1 MKTCTRKRALWE
13 KSGIGNMVGLLAA
26 ASITGRVTAEDYP
39 VDYTAANFAA
49 AASVLSLRIIK
60 LAAECRRAVG
70 RTLHGVQES
79 TWAPLLRPAAN
90 ERGDWALSGFL
101 LVSAALVALILLLRF
116 RRRQGEQAF
125 LAEQIQGRAEE
136 ISGAIGDAF
145 FRSLVQYL
153 CFVSKGDCAFVAEL
167 SGHERFRTLAL
178 CVDGRIVS
186 NVECEV
192 GDTPCEKVIAFGQFS
207 CPRGAQSRFP
217 IEDAHAIEIHSYSG
231 IALSDGAGRPVG
243 LICVLGRTPI
253 SSLKTVE
260 AILKRFETR
269 VTDEIERQ
277 RAESALLRES
287 MARNRAI
294 LKAMPDLMFVL
305 DQEGTYVDYY
315 ARNPGELYAP
325 PEHFLGKN
333 MRDILPPEV
342 SSVAA
347 KKFDEASSTGEPATF
362 EFNLPIKDTKYFYEA
377 RIVRCDDNTFLTIV
391 RDITAAKRAES
402 ELQSAKRFIERV
414 MDTLPNLL
422 FVYDCSEHRHVYVNR
437 GITTVLGYAEPE
449 IRKMGEDVL
458 PALVHPDDRHRLEA
472 QFAELR
478 AAVDGAVHHTVYRM
492 RDNNGEWRW
501 ILGNETV
508 LDRND
513 DGSVK
518 RVIGTATD
526 ITEHRR
532 IQEELQLLSTRLLN
546 FQDEEL
552 RKLAA
557 ELHEVIAQNLFAVT
571 LNLKRLR
578 QFEGDSRE
586 PSHFEAL
593 LTECETLCERSL
605 REIRSSSYSLHPPAL
620 HELGVIPTLRWYI
633 EGFAKR
639 SGIQVQLSITGD
651 VKRLPLEMETYIFRV
666 VQEGLTNVAR
676 HSRSPV
682 AIVRVKGSASEIVF
696 EIEHHG
702 RGFDA
707 STVAGQPNTELW
719 PGLGLQEMRQRL
731 RQFGG
736 SLEIRPAEKGTLL
749 VARVPI
755 RGIETQSEVA
765 AEVNTAVET
774 LEHK

>member
-1 MKTCTRKRALWE
+1 MTR
-13 KSGIGNMVGLLAA
+13 
-26 ASITGRVTAEDYP
+26 ASAEDYP
-39 VDYTAANFAA
+39 IGYAAANVAA
-49 AASVLSLRIIK
+49 AASVLSLRILK
-60 LAAECRRAVG
+60 SVAECRRAVG

-79 TWAPLLRPAAN
+79 TLAPLVRPSGSAQA
-90 ERGDWALSGFL
+90 DWAVGGFL
-101 LVSAALVALILLLRF
+101 LVSAVVVSLVLFHRF
-116 RRRQGEQAF
+116 RQRRHGEQTF
-125 LAEQIQGRAEE
+125 LSEQIQGRAEE
-136 ISGAIGDAF
+136 VSGAIGEAF
-145 FRSLVQYL
+145 YRALVQYL
-153 CFVSKGDCAFVAEL
+153 CFVSKANCAFVAEL
-167 SGHERFRTLAL
+167 IEPDRLRTVGI
-178 CVDGRIVS
+178 CFDGRILS
-186 NVECEV
+186 NVEFNIAN
-192 GDTPCEKVIAFGQFS
+192 TPCEKVIAFGQFS

-217 IEDAHAIEIHSYSG
+217 FEDTDSIAINSYSG
-231 IALSDGAGRPVG
+231 IALSDRDGRPIG
-243 LICVLGRTPI
+243 LICVLGRNPM
-253 SSLKTVE
+253 SKMKTVE
-260 AILKRFETR
+260 AVLKRFEIR

-287 MARNRAI
+287 LARNRAI
-294 LKAMPDLMFVL
+294 LKAIPDLMFVL
-305 DQEGTYVDYY
+305 NQDGTYLDYY
-315 ARNPGELYAP
+315 ARNTSELYAP
-325 PEHFLGKN
+325 PEQFLGKN

-347 KKFDEASSTGEPATF
+347 EKFEEASSTGEPATF
-362 EFNLPIKDTKYFYEA
+362 EFSLQIKETKCFYEA
-377 RIVRCDDNTFLTIV
+377 RVVRCDDNTFLTIV
-391 RDITAAKRAES
+391 RDITAAKRAEV
-402 ELQSAKRFIERV
+402 ELRSAQRFIERV
-414 MDTLPNLL
+414 MDTVPNLL
-422 FVYDCSEHRHVYVNR
+422 FVYDCSEHRHVYMNR
-437 GITTVLGYAEPE
+437 GITTLLGYAEPE
-449 IRKMGEDVL
+449 TQKMGEDVL
-458 PALVHPDDRHRLEA
+458 LTLVHPDDRHRLEA

-478 AAVDGAVHHTVYRM
+478 AAGDGAVLHTVYRM

-501 ILGNETV
+501 IHGNETV
-508 LDRND
+508 LDRNG

-532 IQEELQLLSTRLLN
+532 IQEELQLLSARLLN

-578 QFEGDSRE
+578 QFESDSRE

-605 REIRSSSYSLHPPAL
+605 REIRSSSYSLYPPAL

-651 VKRLPLEMETYIFRV
+651 VKRLPLDMETYIFRV

-676 HSRSPV
+676 HTGSRT
-682 AIVRVKGSASEIVF
+682 ATVRVKGGTTEIVF
-696 EIEHHG
+696 EIEHQG
-702 RGFDA
+702 RGFEA
-707 STVAGQPNTELW
+707 STGAGQSNTEQW

-736 SLEIRPAEKGTLL
+736 CLEIRATEKGTLL
-749 VARVPI
+749 VARLPV
-755 RGIETQSEVA
+755 RGVEISSEA
-765 AEVNTAVET
+765 STAVET